1 MRPRSTR
8 PSGCSPIRT
17 TRKIVLGRVDLEGE
31 GRQNTQG
38 PLKLAIVNILVII
51 VIMFHQL
58 EKKNDKIIQ

>member
-1 MRPRSTR
+1 MRPRGTR

-31 GRQNTQG
+31 GRQNTQD
-38 PLKLAIVNILVII
+38 PLKLAIVILVII
-51 VIMFHQL
+51 VIMFQQL